1 MTIRHHPDEPML
13 VAFAAGTLDLG
24 QHVAIATHLVSCAS
38 CRGFAHAMEHV
49 GGTVVIN
56 LPPAPMAAN
65 ALAEVEARI
74 AQPQNADDLDDAAHE
89 IGVAADVAG
98 LPKFLRRYRFGDW
111 RWIAP
116 RVHLRRI
123 DLPWPSAT
131 RVFLLRSGP
140 GTKMLPHSHTGI
152 EMTCV
157 LAGAFRHTGGHFG
170 PGDFD
175 LGDET
180 VDHQPVVDAGADC
193 LCLVAMQGE
202 LRLKGAIGRLVQP
215 FIHL

>member
-13 VAFAAGTLDLG
+13 VAFAAATLDLG

-74 AQPQNADDLDDAAHE
+74 AQPQNADDLDDAADE

-131 RVFLLRSGP
+131 RVFLLKIRARHENASPFPYGNRDDLCSGGRIPAYRRPFRSG
-140 GTKMLPHSHTGI
+140 
-152 EMTCV
+152 
-157 LAGAFRHTGGHFG
+157 
-170 PGDFD
+170 
-175 LGDET
+175 
-180 VDHQPVVDAGADC
+180 
-193 LCLVAMQGE
+193 
-202 LRLKGAIGRLVQP
+202 
-215 FIHL
+215 

>member
-1 MTIRHHPDEPML
+1 MTIQHHPDEPML
-13 VAFAAGTLDLG
+13 AAFTAGTLDLG

-49 GGTVVIN
+49 GGAVVMN
-56 LPPAPMAAN
+56 LPPTPMAAN

-74 AQPQNADDLDDAAHE
+74 AQPQNADDVDNAADE
-89 IGVAADVAG
+89 TGIATDVAG
-98 LPKFLRRYRFGDW
+98 LPKFLRRYRFGGW

-116 RVHLRRI
+116 GMHLRRI
-123 DLPWPSAT
+123 ELPRPSAT
-131 RVFLLRSGP
+131 RVFLLRFGP
-140 GTKMLPHSHTGI
+140 GTKILLHSHTGT

-175 LGDET
+175 LADVT
-180 VDHQPVVDAGADC
+180 VDHQPVVDAAAGC

-202 LRLKGAIGRLVQP
+202 LQFKGMIGRLVQP
-215 FIHL
+215 FINL